1 MQALPASRLSVGSPV
16 QLSDHAQ
23 REGDRRRGVVTRL
36 EAREIEDLSIRV
48 RGREARERLADSNV
62 RRLSR
67 LARQAHEHEV
77 GCTDEQDYAGDAAG

>member
-1 MQALPASRLSVGSPV
+1 MPTEEF
-16 QLSDHAQ
+16 H
-23 REGDRRRGVVTRL
+23 EDRTPL

-67 LARQAHEHEV
+67 LARQANEHEV
-77 GCTDEQDYAGDAAG
+77 GSTDEQDQAGDAAG